1 MSLRGTLV
9 GLGYAIAYR
18 MALLFFSL
26 SKLPVVGRLFEAPV
40 AARRFTV
47 VTVPVNAKLRETSAI
62 LPFDMIRRLVDSAAY
77 VAIAEHC
84 VCREAHSCKDYPSS
98 PGCVYLGEGARS
110 IKYRTRQASKQE
122 AVEWLERARSLG
134 LVTNVVWSSVEF
146 EAIGAN
152 PSRTVEICSCCPC
165 CCLMFKTRD
174 ASKAYLDNILG
185 FGTARVTSP
194 DSCTR
199 CTNCEAA
206 CPFKAVRV
214 DMHEGPAVDATR
226 CKGCGRCV
234 DACRAGVLKVLPNE
248 NPGAITDAY
257 GHSTPNAHVFVER
270 FLDMVK

>member
-1 MSLRGTLV
+1 MSLRDTLV

-18 MALLFFSL
+18 VAILFFSL
-26 SKLPVVGRLFEAPV
+26 SRLPVVGRLFEAPV

-62 LPFDMIRRLVDSAAY
+62 LPFDMIRQLVDSAAY

-84 VCREAHSCKDYPSS
+84 ICREAHNCKDYPSS

-110 IKYRTRQASKQE
+110 IKYRTRQATKQE
-122 AVEWLERARSLG
+122 AVEWLDRARSLG

-146 EAIGAN
+146 EALGAN

-174 ASKAYLDNILG
+174 ASKAYSDNILG
-185 FGTARVTSP
+185 FGTAHVMSP

-214 DMHEGPAVDATR
+214 DMHGGPAVDATR
-226 CKGCGRCV
+226 CKGCGRCA

-248 NPGAITDAY
+248 NHGAATDAY
-257 GHSTPNAHVFVER
+257 GHSTPNARELVER

>member
-1 MSLRGTLV
+1 MSLRDTLV
-9 GLGYAIAYR
+9 GLCYAIAYR
-18 MALLFFSL
+18 VAILFFSL
-26 SKLPVVGRLFEAPV
+26 SRLPVVGRLFEAPV

-62 LPFDMIRRLVDSAAY
+62 LPFDMIRQLVDSAAY

-84 VCREAHSCKDYPSS
+84 ICREAHNCKDYPSS

-110 IKYRTRQASKQE
+110 IKYRTRQATKQE
-122 AVEWLERARSLG
+122 AVEWLDRARSLG

-146 EAIGAN
+146 EALGAN

-185 FGTARVTSP
+185 FGTAHVMSP

-214 DMHEGPAVDATR
+214 DMHGGPAVDATR
-226 CKGCGRCV
+226 CKGCGRCA

-248 NPGAITDAY
+248 NHGAVTDAY
-257 GHSTPNAHVFVER
+257 GHSTPNARELVER

>member
-1 MSLRGTLV
+1 MSLRDTLV

-18 MALLFFSL
+18 VAILFFSL
-26 SKLPVVGRLFEAPV
+26 SRLPVVGRLFEAPV

-62 LPFDMIRRLVDSAAY
+62 LPFDMIRQLVDSAAY

-84 VCREAHSCKDYPSS
+84 ICREAHNCKDYPSS

-110 IKYRTRQASKQE
+110 IKYRTRQATKQE
-122 AVEWLERARSLG
+122 AVEWLDRARSLG

-146 EAIGAN
+146 EALGAN

-174 ASKAYLDNILG
+174 ASKAYSDNILG
-185 FGTARVTSP
+185 FGTAHVMSP

-214 DMHEGPAVDATR
+214 DMHGGPAVDATR
-226 CKGCGRCV
+226 CKGCGRCA

-248 NPGAITDAY
+248 NHGAVTDAY
-257 GHSTPNAHVFVER
+257 GHSTPNARELVER